1 MAGPHI
7 QVTIIFIQTSPF
19 GPPGWP
25 RWSSQLAISFPFL
38 TTPTTP
44 TTRWKC
50 CAYTQVT
57 WSDQWLKVFLWQSI
71 SISNLKNTHW
81 SLGLDGKCCHL
92 SSPSTPETAPGFQL
106 LLIML
111 IYPSSNDVNI
121 NEICC
126 VSRFNLPG
134 NSSTSSSRKTPLTTS
149 SSGGRPC
156 YKVKLC
162 SWFSCSV
169 ILNPILFQFN
179 LPLCCSH
186 HIGKYFRIQYIWNI
200 E

>member
-1 MAGPHI
+1 MKHGWTTYTSNHNFYPDLALWATRLATMVFTVGYILPIFDNPYNSYYKVKMLCLHTSHLKWP
-7 QVTIIFIQTSPF
+7 VT
-19 GPPGWP
+19 
-25 RWSSQLAISFPFL
+25 
-38 TTPTTP
+38 
-44 TTRWKC
+44 K
-50 CAYTQVT
+50 
-57 WSDQWLKVFLWQSI
+57 SI

-111 IYPSSNDVNI
+111 IYPNSNDVNI